1 MMGSDQTRRV
11 LIGGLAA
18 AGPLAGCATAMLS
31 PRRMIQVNLTDM
43 PLSPVIA
50 VNPPPPAPDAALQA
64 GFDPVQRM
72 TVPVT
77 VEGAGPFT
85 FVVDTGAN
93 RSVLSAE
100 TAQRLGLPSAGTAA
114 IHGIAGVEPAET
126 VSVRRMTVGSVVTG
140 RLRMP
145 LVARRDLG
153 ADGLLGVD
161 VLTRRD
167 VMLDFERNRFN
178 IAASNTSFRQQAT
191 TGGGSGR
198 LVTPA
203 FDPTLVVVPARYRF
217 GQLTIIDAEV
227 GVGLPITAFLDSGAQ
242 STVGNLALRN
252 AAFLQEP
259 GLALKTLRVQLVS
272 ATGQT
277 VSGDLARLPGL
288 RLGGLR
294 IGNLSC
300 VFADLHTFKI
310 WDLVDRPAI
319 LIGMD
324 VMRHF
329 RSIELDFGR
338 REVVFQT
345 GTGAPP
351 ANVAA
356 PTPIPSG

>member
-1 MMGSDQTRRV
+1 MTGFDQTRRG
-11 LIGGLAA
+11 LIAGLAA
-18 AGPLAGCATAMLS
+18 TGPLAACATALPS
-31 PRRMIQVNLTDM
+31 PRRMIQVNLTET
-43 PLSPVIA
+43 PLPPVNA
-50 VNPPPPAPDAALQA
+50 PNLPPPAPDTALQA

-72 TVPVT
+72 TVPVM
-77 VEGAGPFT
+77 VEGKGPFT

-93 RSVLSAE
+93 HSVLAIE
-100 TAQRLGLPSAGTAA
+100 TAQGLNLPSGGTAA

-126 VSVRRMTVGSVVTG
+126 VYVRQMTIGSVATK

-145 LVARRDLG
+145 LVSRRNLG

-167 VMLDFERNRFN
+167 VQLDFERNRFN
-178 IAASNTSFRQQAT
+178 IARSDSSFRQVAT
-191 TGGGSGR
+191 NGGSGR
-198 LVTPA
+198 LALPGV
-203 FDPTLVVVPARYRF
+203 DPHLVVVPARYRF

-242 STVGNLALRN
+242 STVGNLALRS

-277 VSGDLARLPGL
+277 VSGDLARLPDL

-329 RSIELDFGR
+329 KTIELDFGR
-338 REVVFQT
+338 REVVFE
-345 GTGAPP
+345 TGAKASPSAVGLPASAPP
-351 ANVAA
+351 
-356 PTPIPSG
+356 S

>member
-1 MMGSDQTRRV
+1 MSGFDQTRRG

-18 AGPLAGCATAMLS
+18 AGPLAACATAL
-31 PRRMIQVNLTDM
+31 PGARRMIQVNLADA
-43 PLSPVIA
+43 S
-50 VNPPPPAPDAALQA
+50 PPPPPPGTAPSPAGDAVLQA

-72 TVPVT
+72 TVPVM
-77 VEGAGPFT
+77 VEGKGPFT

-93 RSVLSAE
+93 HSVLSIE
-100 TAQRLGLPSAGTAA
+100 TAQGLDLPSGGAAA

-126 VSVRRMTVGSVVTG
+126 VYVRQLAIGGVVT
-140 RLRMP
+140 RRIRMP
-145 LVARRDLG
+145 LVARRNLG

-167 VMLDFERNRFN
+167 VQLDFERNRFN
-178 IAASNTSFRQQAT
+178 IAPSNSSFRQTLT
-191 TGGGSGR
+191 TGGTGR
-198 LVTPA
+198 LATPVA
-203 FDPTLVVVPARYRF
+203 NANVVVVPARYRF

-242 STVGNLALRN
+242 STVGNLALRS
-252 AAFLQEP
+252 AAFVQEP
-259 GLALKTLRVQLVS
+259 GLALRTLRVQLVS

-277 VSGDLARLPGL
+277 VSGELARLPGL

-329 RSIELDFGR
+329 KTIELDFGR
-338 REVVFQT
+338 REVVFET
-345 GTGAPP
+345 GLK
-351 ANVAA
+351 AA
-356 PTPIPSG
+356 PSVVGLPGSQPPS

>member
-1 MMGSDQTRRV
+1 MSGLDQTRRG

-18 AGPLAGCATAMLS
+18 AGPLAACATALPD
-31 PRRMIQVNLTDM
+31 PRRTIQVNLTES
-43 PLSPVIA
+43 PLPPVTA
-50 VNPPPPAPDAALQA
+50 PDPPPPAPDAALQA

-72 TVPVT
+72 TVPVM
-77 VEGAGPFT
+77 VEGRGPFT

-93 RSVLSAE
+93 HSVLAIE
-100 TAQRLGLPSAGTAA
+100 TAQGLNLPSGGTAS

-126 VSVRRMTVGSVVTG
+126 VYVRQMAIGNVVTK
-140 RLRMP
+140 RIRMP
-145 LVARRDLG
+145 LVSRRNLG

-167 VMLDFERNRFN
+167 VQLDFERNRFN
-178 IAASNTSFRQQAT
+178 IAPSDSSFRQVAT
-191 TGGGSGR
+191 TGGAGR
-198 LVTPA
+198 LATPVVN
-203 FDPTLVVVPARYRF
+203 PNIVVVPARYRF
-217 GQLTIIDAEV
+217 GQLTIVDAEV

-242 STVGNLALRN
+242 STVGNLALRD
-252 AAFLQEP
+252 ATFLQEP
-259 GLALKTLRVQLVS
+259 GLALRTLRVQLVS

-310 WDLVDRPAI
+310 WELVDRPAI

-329 RSIELDFGR
+329 KTIELDFGR
-338 REVVFQT
+338 REVVFET
-345 GTGAPP
+345 GRTPAPSAVGLPAPAPP
-351 ANVAA
+351 
-356 PTPIPSG
+356 S

>member
-1 MMGSDQTRRV
+1 MTGFDQTRRG
-11 LIGGLAA
+11 LIAGLAA
-18 AGPLAGCATAMLS
+18 TGPLAACATALPS
-31 PRRMIQVNLTDM
+31 PRRMIQVNLTDT
-43 PLSPVIA
+43 PLPPVTA
-50 VNPPPPAPDAALQA
+50 PSPPPPAPDTALQA

-72 TVPVT
+72 TVPVM
-77 VEGAGPFT
+77 VEGKGPFT

-93 RSVLSAE
+93 HSVLAAE
-100 TAQRLGLPSAGTAA
+100 TAQGLNLPSGGTAA

-126 VSVRRMTVGSVVTG
+126 VYVRQMIIGSVVTK

-145 LVARRDLG
+145 LVSRRNLG

-167 VMLDFERNRFN
+167 VQLDFERNRFN
-178 IAASNTSFRQQAT
+178 IARSDSSFRQVAT
-191 TGGGSGR
+191 TGGTGR
-198 LVTPA
+198 LATPMA
-203 FDPTLVVVPARYRF
+203 NPNLVVVPARYRF

-329 RSIELDFGR
+329 KTIELDFGR
-338 REVVFQT
+338 REVVFE
-345 GTGAPP
+345 TGAKASPSAVGLPASAPP
-351 ANVAA
+351 
-356 PTPIPSG
+356 S

>member
-1 MMGSDQTRRV
+1 MTGLHQTRRG
-11 LIGGLAA
+11 LIVGLAA
-18 AGPLAGCATAMLS
+18 TGPLAGCATALPS
-31 PRRMIQVNLTDM
+31 PRRMIQVNLTDT
-43 PLSPVIA
+43 PLPPVSA
-50 VNPPPPAPDAALQA
+50 PNPPPPAPDTALQA

-72 TVPVT
+72 TVPVM
-77 VEGAGPFT
+77 VEGRGPFT

-93 RSVLSAE
+93 HSVLAIE
-100 TAQRLGLPSAGTAA
+100 TVQGLNLPSGGTAA
-114 IHGIAGVEPAET
+114 IHSIAEVEPAET
-126 VSVRRMTVGSVVTG
+126 VYVRQLTIGSVVTK

-145 LVARRDLG
+145 LVSRRNLG

-167 VMLDFERNRFN
+167 VQLDFERNRFN
-178 IAASNTSFRQQAT
+178 VAPSDSSFRQVAT
-191 TGGGSGR
+191 TGGSGR
-198 LVTPA
+198 LGAQEVNPNR
-203 FDPTLVVVPARYRF
+203 VVVPARYRF

-227 GVGLPITAFLDSGAQ
+227 GVGLPITAFLASGAQ
-242 STVGNLALRN
+242 SKVGNLALRN

-277 VSGDLARLPGL
+277 VSGDLAHLPGL
-288 RLGGLR
+288 RLGVLR

-329 RSIELDFGR
+329 KTIELDFGR
-338 REVVFQT
+338 SEVVFD
-345 GTGAPP
+345 TGAKASPRAVGLPASAPP
-351 ANVAA
+351 
-356 PTPIPSG
+356 S